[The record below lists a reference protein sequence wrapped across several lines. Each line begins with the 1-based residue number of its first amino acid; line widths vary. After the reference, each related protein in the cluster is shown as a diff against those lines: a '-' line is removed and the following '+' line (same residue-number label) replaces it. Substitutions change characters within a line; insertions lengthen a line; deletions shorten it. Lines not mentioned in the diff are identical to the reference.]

1 VSSQLAT
8 KEYWFMKRYF
18 SQLVWIMLLLFTCL
32 NTRAADK
39 LTITIGNQ
47 TITAWRTAD
56 LESAKKEAAAEHK
69 AIGWIA
75 SSARS
80 VTEPGT
86 IAQSGTR
93 GATLHAFYALR
104 NRVVLVFEDGFA
116 ENHQVLQLVDDAIH
130 TPNHN
135 PTLPVVVFL
144 NPDATEV
151 LAKVTFEPDFV
162 KRAHALADALDQ
174 VKARMNAIP
183 EASKK

>member
-1 VSSQLAT
+1 
-8 KEYWFMKRYF
+8 MKRNLHRMAWVALAL
-18 SQLVWIMLLLFTCL
+18 SVCL
-32 NTRAADK
+32 HAGAADK
-39 LTITIGNQ
+39 LILHIGTQ
-47 TITAWRTAD
+47 TISAWRTAD

-75 SSARS
+75 SSLRS
-80 VTEPGT
+80 VQEPGT

-104 NRVVLVFEDGFA
+104 DRVVLVFEDGFA

-151 LAKVTFEPDFV
+151 LAKVHFEPDFV
-162 KRAHALADALDQ
+162 TRAHALADALDQ
-174 VKARMNAIP
+174 VKTKMAAVP
-183 EASKK
+183 EAPKK

>member
-1 VSSQLAT
+1 
-8 KEYWFMKRYF
+8 MKRYF
-18 SQLVWIMLLLFTCL
+18 SPLAWVTFLLFISF

-39 LTITIGNQ
+39 LILHIGNQ

-75 SSARS
+75 SSSQS
-80 VTEPGT
+80 VEEPGT

-104 NRVVLVFEDGFA
+104 DRVVLVFEDGFA

-151 LAKVTFEPDFV
+151 LAKVAFEPDFV

-174 VKARMNAIP
+174 VKARMNTIP
-183 EASKK
+183 DASKK